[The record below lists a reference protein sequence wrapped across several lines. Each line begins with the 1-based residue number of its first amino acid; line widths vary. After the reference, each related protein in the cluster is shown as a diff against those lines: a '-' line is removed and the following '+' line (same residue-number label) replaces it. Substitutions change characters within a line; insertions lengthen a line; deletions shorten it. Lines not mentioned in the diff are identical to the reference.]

1 MVLFDD
7 GLSRINKTNR
17 TDMYIHKKGYG
28 VIATLFTFLVLIIV
42 GIIMLLNALLETT
55 HWTILAGLIIIGVII
70 FVWSITFFRVPTKRK
85 ITHEENAVVS
95 SADGEIVAIEEVEEK
110 EYFHDKRIQVSVF
123 MSAYDVHVNWF
134 PMDGVVSYVKYHP
147 GKKLFAINPKSSELN
162 ERNSVAVR
170 DAKGREVLFRQVAG
184 VMARRIVCNIKE
196 GDKAEV
202 GKEFGMIKF
211 GSRVDFFLP
220 KDADIQVEMGDD
232 ITGQVTVLAY
242 LK

>member
-1 MVLFDD
+1 
-7 GLSRINKTNR
+7 
-17 TDMYIHKKGYG
+17 MYIHKKGYG
-28 VIATLFTFLVLIIV
+28 VIATVFTVIVLIIV
-42 GIIMLLNALLETT
+42 AAMMLFNAIFVTT
-55 HWTILAGLIIIGVII
+55 HWTILAGLIIIGAIVV
-70 FVWSITFFRVPTKRK
+70 VWSITFFRVPTKRK
-85 ITHEENAVVS
+85 ITHEETAVVS

-110 EYFHDKRIQVSVF
+110 EYFHDKRIQISVF

-134 PMDGVVSYVKYHP
+134 PIDGVVSYVKYHP

-162 ERNSVAVR
+162 ERNSVAVK
-170 DAKGREVLFRQVAG
+170 DEKGREVLFRQVAG

-220 KDADIQVEMGDD
+220 IDADIQVEIGDD
-232 ITGQVTVLAY
+232 ITGQVSVLVY

>member
-1 MVLFDD
+1 
-7 GLSRINKTNR
+7 
-17 TDMYIHKKGYG
+17 MYIHKKGYG
-28 VIATLFTFLVLIIV
+28 VIATVFTVLVLITV
-42 GIIMLLNALLETT
+42 GIVMLLNAFMETT
-55 HWTILAGLIIIGVII
+55 HWTILAGVIIIGVII
-70 FVWSITFFRVPTKRK
+70 FVWSITFFRVPTNRK

-110 EYFHDKRIQVSVF
+110 EYFHDKRIQISVF

-134 PMDGVVSYVKYHP
+134 PINGVVSYVKYHP

-162 ERNSVAVR
+162 ERNSVAVK
-170 DAKGREVLFRQVAG
+170 DKKGREVLFRQVAG

-220 KDADIQVEMGDD
+220 IDADIQVEMGDD
-232 ITGQVTVLAY
+232 ITGQVSVLAY

>member
-1 MVLFDD
+1 
-7 GLSRINKTNR
+7 
-17 TDMYIHKKGYG
+17 MYIHKKGYG
-28 VIATLFTFLVLIIV
+28 VIATVFTIMALIVIV
-42 GIIMLLNALLETT
+42 TIMLLNAFLENT
-55 HWTILAGLIIIGVII
+55 HWTILAGLIVIGVIVVI
-70 FVWSITFFRVPTKRK
+70 WSVSFFRVPTKRK

-95 SADGEIVAIEEVEEK
+95 SADGEIVAIEEIEEK
-110 EYFHDKRIQVSVF
+110 EYFHDKRIQISVF

-162 ERNSVAVR
+162 ERNSLVVK
-170 DAKGREVLFRQVAG
+170 DEKGREVLFRQVAG

-220 KDADIQVEMGDD
+220 CDADIQVEMGDK
-232 ITGQVTVLAY
+232 ITGQVSVLAY

>member
-1 MVLFDD
+1 
-7 GLSRINKTNR
+7 
-17 TDMYIHKKGYG
+17 MYIHKKGYG
-28 VIATLFTFLVLIIV
+28 VIATVFTVMALIVIV
-42 GIIMLLNALLETT
+42 TIMLLNAFLENT
-55 HWTILAGLIIIGVII
+55 HWTILAGLIIIGVIVV
-70 FVWSITFFRVPTKRK
+70 VWSISFFRVPTKRK

-134 PMDGVVSYVKYHP
+134 PMNGVVSYVKYHP

-162 ERNSVAVR
+162 ERNSVVVK
-170 DAKGREVLFRQVAG
+170 DEKGREVLFRQVAG

-220 KDADIQVEMGDD
+220 CDADIQVEIGDD
-232 ITGQVTVLAY
+232 ITGQVSILAY

>member
-1 MVLFDD
+1 
-7 GLSRINKTNR
+7 
-17 TDMYIHKKGYG
+17 MYIHKKGYG
-28 VIATLFTFLVLIIV
+28 VIATVFTVLVLITV
-42 GIIMLLNALLETT
+42 GVVMLLNAILETT

-162 ERNSVAVR
+162 ERNSVAVK
-170 DAKGREVLFRQVAG
+170 DEKGREVLFRQVAG

-196 GDKAEV
+196 GDRAEV

-220 KDADIQVEMGDD
+220 IDADIQVEIGDD
-232 ITGQVTVLAY
+232 IKGQETILAY

>member
-1 MVLFDD
+1 
-7 GLSRINKTNR
+7 
-17 TDMYIHKKGYG
+17 MYIHKKGYG
-28 VIATLFTFLVLIIV
+28 VIATMFTVLVLIIV
-42 GIIMLLNALLETT
+42 GVLMLLNAVLETT
-55 HWTILAGLIIIGVII
+55 HWTILAGLIIIGVMV

-147 GKKLFAINPKSSELN
+147 GKKMFAINPKSSELN

-170 DAKGREVLFRQVAG
+170 DEKGREVLFRQVAG
-184 VMARRIVCNIKE
+184 IMARRIVCNVKE

-220 KDADIQVEMGDD
+220 VDADIQVEIGDA
-232 ITGQVTVLAY
+232 ITGQVSVLAY

>member
-1 MVLFDD
+1 
-7 GLSRINKTNR
+7 
-17 TDMYIHKKGYG
+17 MYIHKKGYG
-28 VIATLFTFLVLIIV
+28 VIATVFTVLVLVTV
-42 GIIMLLNALLETT
+42 GVVMLLNALLETT

-70 FVWSITFFRVPTKRK
+70 FVWSITFFRVPTNRK
-85 ITHEENAVVS
+85 ITHEDNAVVS

-110 EYFHDKRIQVSVF
+110 EYFHDKRIQISVF

-162 ERNSVAVR
+162 ERNSVVVK
-170 DAKGREVLFRQVAG
+170 DEKGREVLFRQVAG

-220 KDADIQVEMGDD
+220 CDADIQVEIGDD
-232 ITGQVTVLAY
+232 ITGQVSVLAY

>member
-1 MVLFDD
+1 
-7 GLSRINKTNR
+7 
-17 TDMYIHKKGYG
+17 MYIHKKGYG
-28 VIATLFTFLVLIIV
+28 VIATMFTVLVLIIV
-42 GIIMLLNALLETT
+42 GVLMLLNAVLETT
-55 HWTILAGLIIIGVII
+55 HWTILAGLIIIGVMI

-85 ITHEENAVVS
+85 ITREENAVVS

-147 GKKLFAINPKSSELN
+147 GKKMFAINPKSSELN

-170 DAKGREVLFRQVAG
+170 DEKGREVLFRQVAG
-184 VMARRIVCNIKE
+184 IMARRIVCNVKE

-220 KDADIQVEMGDD
+220 VDADIQVEIGDA
-232 ITGQVTVLAY
+232 ITGQVSVLAY

>member
-1 MVLFDD
+1 
-7 GLSRINKTNR
+7 
-17 TDMYIHKKGYG
+17 MYIHKKGYG
-28 VIATLFTFLVLIIV
+28 VIATVFTAIVLIIV
-42 GIIMLLNALLETT
+42 LVIMTLNAFLETT
-55 HWTILAGLIIIGVII
+55 HWTILAGLIIIGMIVLG
-70 FVWSITFFRVPTKRK
+70 WSISFFRVPTKRK
-85 ITHEENAVVS
+85 ITREENAVVS

-110 EYFHDKRIQVSVF
+110 EYFHDKRIQISVF

-134 PMDGVVSYVKYHP
+134 PMNGVVSYVKYHP

-162 ERNSVAVR
+162 ERNSVVVK
-170 DAKGREVLFRQVAG
+170 DVKGREVLFRQVAG

-220 KDADIQVEMGDD
+220 CDSDVQVEMGDD
-232 ITGQVTVLAY
+232 ITGQVSVLAY
-242 LK
+242 LR

>member
-1 MVLFDD
+1 
-7 GLSRINKTNR
+7 
-17 TDMYIHKKGYG
+17 MYIHKKAYS
-28 VIATLFTFLVLIIV
+28 VIASIVTIVVLFFVLLNFVFQFTIRAIPV
-42 GIIMLLNALLETT
+42 GLSVIGII
-55 HWTILAGLIIIGVII
+55 III
-70 FVWSITFFRVPTKRK
+70 WSVSFFRVPTNRK
-85 ITHEENAVVS
+85 ITMMDNAVVS

-110 EYFHDKRIQVSVF
+110 EYFHDKRIQISVF

-134 PMDGVVSYVKYHP
+134 PISGEVSYVKYHP
-147 GKKLFAINPKSSELN
+147 GKKMFAINPKSSELN

-170 DAKGREVLFRQVAG
+170 DDKGREVMFRQVAG
-184 VMARRIVCNIKE
+184 VMARRIVCNVKE

-220 KDADIQVEMGDD
+220 LDSEVVVEMGDD
-232 ITGQVTVLAY
+232 ITGQVSVLAY

>member
-1 MVLFDD
+1 
-7 GLSRINKTNR
+7 
-17 TDMYIHKKGYG
+17 MYIHKKGYG
-28 VIATLFTFLVLIIV
+28 VIATVFTVLVLITV
-42 GIIMLLNALLETT
+42 GVIMLLNAILETT
-55 HWTILAGLIIIGVII
+55 HWTLLACIIIIGVII
-70 FVWSITFFRVPTKRK
+70 FVWSITFFRVPTRRK

-162 ERNSVAVR
+162 ERNSVVVKDER
-170 DAKGREVLFRQVAG
+170 GREVLFRQVAG
-184 VMARRIVCNIKE
+184 VMARRIVCNVKD

-220 KDADIQVEMGDD
+220 CDADIQVEMGDD
-232 ITGQVTVLAY
+232 ITGQVSVLAY

>member
-1 MVLFDD
+1 
-7 GLSRINKTNR
+7 
-17 TDMYIHKKGYG
+17 MYIHKKGYR
-28 VIATLFTFLVLIIV
+28 VIATVFTLITLFIAVA
-42 GIIMLLNALLETT
+42 IMLLNAFFDTT
-55 HWTILAGLIIIGVII
+55 RWPVFAGLVITGVII
-70 FVWSITFFRVPTKRK
+70 VVWSVTFFRVPTRRK
-85 ITHEENAVVS
+85 ITQDENAVVS

-110 EYFHDKRIQVSVF
+110 EYFHDKRIQISVF

-134 PMDGVVSYVKYHP
+134 PINGVVSYVKYHP
-147 GKKLFAINPKSSELN
+147 GKKMFAINPKSSELN

-170 DAKGREVLFRQVAG
+170 DEKGREVLFRQVAG
-184 VMARRIVCNIKE
+184 VMARRIVCNVKE

-220 KDADIQVEMGDD
+220 IDADIQVEMGDD
-232 ITGQVTVLAY
+232 ITGQVSVLAY

>member
-1 MVLFDD
+1 
-7 GLSRINKTNR
+7 
-17 TDMYIHKKGYG
+17 MYIHKKGYG
-28 VIATLFTFLVLIIV
+28 VIATVFTVLVLITV
-42 GIIMLLNALLETT
+42 GIMMLLNAMMETT
-55 HWTILAGLIIIGVII
+55 HWTILAGVIIIGVVI
-70 FVWSITFFRVPTKRK
+70 FLWSITFFRVPTRRK

-147 GKKLFAINPKSSELN
+147 GKKLFAINPTSSELN

-170 DAKGREVLFRQVAG
+170 DEKGREVLFRQVAG

-220 KDADIQVEMGDD
+220 IDSDIQVEIGDD

>member
-1 MVLFDD
+1 
-7 GLSRINKTNR
+7 
-17 TDMYIHKKGYG
+17 MYIHKKGYG
-28 VIATLFTFLVLIIV
+28 VIATVFTVIVLLIV
-42 GIIMLLNALLETT
+42 AASMVLNAIFVNT
-55 HWTILAGLIIIGVII
+55 HWTILAGLIIIGTII
-70 FVWSITFFRVPTKRK
+70 FIWSITFFRVPTRRV

-110 EYFHDKRIQVSVF
+110 EYFHDKRIQISVF
-123 MSAYDVHVNWF
+123 MSVYDVHVNWF
-134 PMDGVVSYVKYHP
+134 PISGVVSYVKYHP

-162 ERNSVAVR
+162 ERNSVAVK
-170 DAKGREVLFRQVAG
+170 DEKGREVLFRQVAG
-184 VMARRIVCNIKE
+184 VMARRIVCNVKE

-220 KDADIQVEMGDD
+220 IDADIQVEMGDD
-232 ITGQVTVLAY
+232 ITGQVSVLAY

>member
-1 MVLFDD
+1 
-7 GLSRINKTNR
+7 
-17 TDMYIHKKGYG
+17 MYIHKKGYG
-28 VIATLFTFLVLIIV
+28 VIATVFTVMALIVIV
-42 GIIMLLNALLETT
+42 AIMLLNAFLENT
-55 HWTILAGLIIIGVII
+55 HWTILAGLILIGVIVV
-70 FVWSITFFRVPTKRK
+70 VWSVSFFRVPTKRK

-162 ERNSVAVR
+162 ERNSLAVR
-170 DAKGREVLFRQVAG
+170 DEKGREVLFRQVAG

-220 KDADIQVEMGDD
+220 CGSDIQVEMGDK
-232 ITGQVTVLAY
+232 IVGQVTVLAY

>member
-1 MVLFDD
+1 
-7 GLSRINKTNR
+7 
-17 TDMYIHKKGYG
+17 MYIHKKGYG
-28 VIATLFTFLVLIIV
+28 VIATMFTVLVLVTV
-42 GIIMLLNALLETT
+42 GIIMLLNAILETT

-70 FVWSITFFRVPTKRK
+70 FVWSISFFRVPTRRI
-85 ITHEENAVVS
+85 ITREENAVVS

-170 DAKGREVLFRQVAG
+170 DEKGREVLFRQVAG

-220 KDADIQVEMGDD
+220 IDADIQVELGDD
-232 ITGQVTVLAY
+232 ITGQVSVLAY

>member
-1 MVLFDD
+1 
-7 GLSRINKTNR
+7 
-17 TDMYIHKKGYG
+17 MYIHKKGYG
-28 VIATLFTFLVLIIV
+28 VIATVFTAL
-42 GIIMLLNALLETT
+42 ALLIAVAYMLIDIVWEITPLT
-55 HWTILAGLIIIGVII
+55 KTIWICLIIIGAII
-70 FVWSITFFRVPTKRK
+70 FGWSISFFRVPTRRK
-85 ITHEENAVVS
+85 ITHDENAVVS

-134 PMDGVVSYVKYHP
+134 PIDGVVSYVKYHP

-162 ERNSVAVR
+162 ERNSVAVK
-170 DAKGREVLFRQVAG
+170 DARGREVLFRQVAG
-184 VMARRIVCNIKE
+184 VMARRIVCNVKV

-220 KDADIQVEMGDD
+220 IDADIQVEIGDD
-232 ITGQVTVLAY
+232 ITGQVSVLAY

>member
-1 MVLFDD
+1 
-7 GLSRINKTNR
+7 
-17 TDMYIHKKGYG
+17 MYIHKKGYG
-28 VIATLFTFLVLIIV
+28 VIATVFTVLVLITV
-42 GIIMLLNALLETT
+42 GIVMLLNAIMETT
-55 HWTILAGLIIIGVII
+55 HWTILAGVIIIGVII
-70 FVWSITFFRVPTKRK
+70 FVWSITFFRVPTNRK

-110 EYFHDKRIQVSVF
+110 EYFHDKRIQISVF

-134 PMDGVVSYVKYHP
+134 PINGVVSYVKYHP

-170 DAKGREVLFRQVAG
+170 DEKGREVLFRQVAG
-184 VMARRIVCNIKE
+184 VMARRIVCNVKE

-220 KDADIQVEMGDD
+220 IDADIQVEMGDD

>member
-1 MVLFDD
+1 
-7 GLSRINKTNR
+7 
-17 TDMYIHKKGYG
+17 MYIHKKGYG
-28 VIATLFTFLVLIIV
+28 VIATVFTVMALIVIV
-42 GIIMLLNALLETT
+42 AIMLLNAFLENT
-55 HWTILAGLIIIGVII
+55 HWTILAGLILIGVIGV
-70 FVWSITFFRVPTKRK
+70 VWSISFFRVPTNRK

-162 ERNSVAVR
+162 ERNSLAVK
-170 DAKGREVLFRQVAG
+170 DEKSREVLFRQVAG

-220 KDADIQVEMGDD
+220 CDADIQVEMGDK
-232 ITGQVTVLAY
+232 IVGQVTVLAY

>member
-1 MVLFDD
+1 
-7 GLSRINKTNR
+7 
-17 TDMYIHKKGYG
+17 MYIHKKGYG
-28 VIATLFTFLVLIIV
+28 VIATVFTAL
-42 GIIMLLNALLETT
+42 ALLIALAYMLIDIVWEITPLT
-55 HWTILAGLIIIGVII
+55 KTIMTCLIIIGVII
-70 FVWSITFFRVPTKRK
+70 LGWSISFFRVPTKRK
-85 ITHEENAVVS
+85 ITHEDNAVVS
-95 SADGEIVAIEEVEEK
+95 SADGEVVAIEEVEEK

-134 PMDGVVSYVKYHP
+134 PIDGVVSYVKYHP

-162 ERNSVAVR
+162 ERNSVAVK
-170 DAKGREVLFRQVAG
+170 DAQGREVLFRQVAG

-196 GDKAEV
+196 GDRAEV

-220 KDADIQVEMGDD
+220 IGSDIQVEIGDD
-232 ITGQVTVLAY
+232 ITGQVSVLAY

>member
-1 MVLFDD
+1 
-7 GLSRINKTNR
+7 
-17 TDMYIHKKGYG
+17 MYIHKKGYG
-28 VIATLFTFLVLIIV
+28 VIATVFTVMALIVIV
-42 GIIMLLNALLETT
+42 TIMLLNAFLENT
-55 HWTILAGLIIIGVII
+55 HWTILAGLIIIGVIVV
-70 FVWSITFFRVPTKRK
+70 VWSITFFRVPTKRK

-134 PMDGVVSYVKYHP
+134 PMDGEVSYVKYHP

-162 ERNSVAVR
+162 ERNSVVVK
-170 DAKGREVLFRQVAG
+170 DEKGREVLFRQVAG

-220 KDADIQVEMGDD
+220 CDADIQVEMGDD
-232 ITGQVTVLAY
+232 ITGQVSVLAY

>member
-1 MVLFDD
+1 
-7 GLSRINKTNR
+7 
-17 TDMYIHKKGYG
+17 MYIHKKGYG
-28 VIATLFTFLVLIIV
+28 VIATVFTVMALIVIV
-42 GIIMLLNALLETT
+42 AIMLLNAFLENT
-55 HWTILAGLIIIGVII
+55 HWTILAGLILIGVIVV
-70 FVWSITFFRVPTKRK
+70 VWSVSFFRVPTKRK

-110 EYFHDKRIQVSVF
+110 EYFHDKRIQISVF

-162 ERNSVAVR
+162 ERNSLTVR
-170 DAKGREVLFRQVAG
+170 DEKGREVLFRQVAG

-220 KDADIQVEMGDD
+220 CGSDIQVEMGDK
-232 ITGQVTVLAY
+232 IVGQVTVLAY

>member
-7 GLSRINKTNR
+7 LLNIRI
-17 TDMYIHKKGYG
+17 MYIHKKGYG
-28 VIATLFTFLVLIIV
+28 VIATMFTAL
-42 GIIMLLNALLETT
+42 ALLIAFAYMLIDIVWEITPLT
-55 HWTILAGLIIIGVII
+55 KTIWICLIIIGAII
-70 FVWSITFFRVPTKRK
+70 FGWSISFFRVPTRRK
-85 ITHEENAVVS
+85 ITHDENAVVS

-134 PMDGVVSYVKYHP
+134 PIDGVVSYVKYHP

-162 ERNSVAVR
+162 ERNSVAVK
-170 DAKGREVLFRQVAG
+170 DARGREVLFRQVAG
-184 VMARRIVCNIKE
+184 VMARRIVCNVKE

-220 KDADIQVEMGDD
+220 IDADIQVEIGDD
-232 ITGQVTVLAY
+232 ITGQVSVLAY

>member
-1 MVLFDD
+1 
-7 GLSRINKTNR
+7 
-17 TDMYIHKKGYG
+17 MYIHKKGYG
-28 VIATLFTFLVLIIV
+28 VIATVFSVIVLIIIV
-42 GIIMLLNALLETT
+42 VFMLLNAIFEFTPLGLQICIILIG
-55 HWTILAGLIIIGVII
+55 TIIVGWAV
-70 FVWSITFFRVPTKRK
+70 SFFRVPTKRN

-110 EYFHDKRIQVSVF
+110 EYFHDKRIQISVF

-134 PMDGVVSYVKYHP
+134 PISGVVSYVKYHP

-162 ERNSVAVR
+162 ERNTLAVK
-170 DAKGREVLFRQVAG
+170 DDKGREVLFRQVAG
-184 VMARRIVCNIKE
+184 VMARRIVCNVKE

-211 GSRVDFFLP
+211 GSRVDFFVP
-220 KDADIQVEMGDD
+220 CDSTINVEIGDD
-232 ITGQVTVLAY
+232 IKGQVTVLAY

>member
-1 MVLFDD
+1 
-7 GLSRINKTNR
+7 
-17 TDMYIHKKGYG
+17 MYIHKKGYG
-28 VIATLFTFLVLIIV
+28 VIATVFTVLVLITV
-42 GIIMLLNALLETT
+42 GVMILLNAILETT
-55 HWTILAGLIIIGVII
+55 HWTILAGVIIIGVII

-110 EYFHDKRIQVSVF
+110 EYFHDKRIQISVF

-134 PMDGVVSYVKYHP
+134 PMNGVVSYVKYHP

-162 ERNSVAVR
+162 ERNSVVVK
-170 DAKGREVLFRQVAG
+170 DEKGREVLLRQVAG

-220 KDADIQVEMGDD
+220 IDADIQVEIGDD
-232 ITGQVTVLAY
+232 ITGQVSVLAY

>member
-1 MVLFDD
+1 
-7 GLSRINKTNR
+7 
-17 TDMYIHKKGYG
+17 MYIHKKGYG
-28 VIATLFTFLVLIIV
+28 VIATVFTVLVLITV
-42 GIIMLLNALLETT
+42 GVVMLLNAILETT
-55 HWTILAGLIIIGVII
+55 HWTILAGLIIIGVVI
-70 FVWSITFFRVPTKRK
+70 FVWSITFFRVPTNRK

-110 EYFHDKRIQVSVF
+110 EYFHDKRIQISVF

-162 ERNSVAVR
+162 ERNSVVVK
-170 DAKGREVLFRQVAG
+170 DEKGREVLFRQVAG

-220 KDADIQVEMGDD
+220 INADVQVELGDD
-232 ITGQVTVLAY
+232 ITGQETVLAY

>member
-1 MVLFDD
+1 
-7 GLSRINKTNR
+7 
-17 TDMYIHKKGYG
+17 MYIHKKGYG
-28 VIATLFTFLVLIIV
+28 VIATVFTVLVLITV
-42 GIIMLLNALLETT
+42 GIVMLLNAFMETT
-55 HWTILAGLIIIGVII
+55 HWTILAGVIIIGVII
-70 FVWSITFFRVPTKRK
+70 FVWSVTFFRVPTRRK

-110 EYFHDKRIQVSVF
+110 EYFHDKRIQISVF

-134 PMDGVVSYVKYHP
+134 PINGVVSYVKYHP

-170 DAKGREVLFRQVAG
+170 DEKGREVLFRQVAG
-184 VMARRIVCNIKE
+184 VMARRIVCNVKE

-220 KDADIQVEMGDD
+220 IDADIQVEMGDD